1 MEWLHSAALAAALA
15 WASGIRLY
23 AVLCLAGILA
33 HTGYLALP
41 PALAVLAHPAVIAA
55 SGVMAVGEFAA
66 DKVPAFDSVWD
77 GIHTFIRIPAGA
89 FLAAAALGDVDPVYV
104 AVAAILGGVI
114 ASGAHLTKASGRAL
128 VNMSPEP
135 FSNWAVSLGEDLLV
149 PAGFVLAIVAPV
161 AFLALLA
168 LFAVSVVW
176 AAPRL
181 ARGARRVYARL
192 RGAPEPT
199 R

>member
-41 PALAVLAHPAVIAA
+41 PTLAVLAHPAVIAA
-55 SGVMAVGEFAA
+55 SGVMALGEFAA
-66 DKVPAFDSVWD
+66 DKMPAFDTVWD

-104 AVAAILGGVI
+104 AVAAILGGMI

-128 VNMSPEP
+128 VNLSPEP

-161 AFLALLA
+161 AFLVLLA
-168 LFAVSVVW
+168 LFAVLAVW
-176 AAPRL
+176 AAPKL
-181 ARGARRVYARL
+181 LRGARRVYARL
-192 RGAPEPT
+192 RGAPAPT